1 MDSLRYWVQDMHV
14 DGFRFDLAT
23 ILGRERAGFDPSSS
37 FLDAVR
43 QDPVLSQVK
52 LIAEPWDIGPGG
64 YQLGRFPPAWSEWN
78 DRFRDTMRAFWRGD
92 EGQLSDFATRLM
104 GSADLFSHLGRRPS
118 ASVNFVTAHDGFTL
132 HDLVSYNDKHNNAN
146 GEDGQ
151 DGSDN
156 NLSWNHGAEG
166 PTDDPDV
173 RALRQRQV
181 RNLLASLLF
190 SQGTPM
196 LLAGDEFG
204 HGQNGNNNAYCQDN
218 PLTWL
223 DWERAQNAEGRSL
236 SAFVRRLLALRRGYP
251 QLRRSRFLQARD
263 AHTEE
268 GVHWYRA
275 DGQPMAVDDWNDPQA
290 RSLMLEMPAALDARQ
305 TSRQTSLLLLI
316 NAGATEQ
323 RFMLPALDSGHWK
336 IMISSA
342 AAATEIGDDGSVV
355 LVDRALMLLARR
367 HAAER

>member
-1 MDSLRYWVQDMHV
+1 
-14 DGFRFDLAT
+14 
-23 ILGRERAGFDPSSS
+23 
-37 FLDAVR
+37 
-43 QDPVLSQVK
+43 
-52 LIAEPWDIGPGG
+52 LISEPWDIGPGG
-64 YQLGRFPPAWSEWN
+64 YQLGRFPPGWSEWN

-181 RNLLASLLF
+181 RNLLASLMF

-204 HGQNGNNNAYCQDN
+204 HGQNGNNNAYC
-218 PLTWL
+218 
-223 DWERAQNAEGRSL
+223 
-236 SAFVRRLLALRRGYP
+236 
-251 QLRRSRFLQARD
+251 
-263 AHTEE
+263 
-268 GVHWYRA
+268 
-275 DGQPMAVDDWNDPQA
+275 
-290 RSLMLEMPAALDARQ
+290 
-305 TSRQTSLLLLI
+305 
-316 NAGATEQ
+316 
-323 RFMLPALDSGHWK
+323 
-336 IMISSA
+336 
-342 AAATEIGDDGSVV
+342 
-355 LVDRALMLLARR
+355 
-367 HAAER
+367 